1 LPTASSAHDVS
12 STSFAEPL
20 EDTKS
25 VLSVVPRIRSAFSR
39 PSPLRSA
46 VLSERVL
53 KVTREDERGQATGG
67 RTGVGTTVEQPAQS
81 KHQIQIPGYQLAR
94 QDKARPLH
102 PDRAV
107 PLPAQPSHQ
116 VSSSKRNVASTSSH
130 GQCDMNAVAPPLLKV
145 SDSDSDIYFNDEDN
159 DMLFA
164 IEDSTMQGVAGTVGD
179 AEGRVFDAGT
189 SRDATSETSRGLG
202 STRPQVATSVSF
214 IKPDH
219 RPLD

>member
-1 LPTASSAHDVS
+1 
-12 STSFAEPL
+12 
-20 EDTKS
+20 
-25 VLSVVPRIRSAFSR
+25 VPRIRSAFSK
-39 PSPLRSA
+39 PSPLRA
-46 VLSERVL
+46 VLSERVI
-53 KVTREDERGQATGG
+53 KVTREDERAQATGV
-67 RTGVGTTVEQPAQS
+67 RTGVSTTVEQPAQS
-81 KHQIQIPGYQLAR
+81 KHQIPEYQLAR

-102 PDRAV
+102 PDRVV
-107 PLPAQPSHQ
+107 PPPAQPSHQ

-130 GQCDMNAVAPPLLKV
+130 GQCDMNAVALPPLKV

-179 AEGRVFDAGT
+179 VEGRVFDAGT
-189 SRDATSETSRGLG
+189 SRDATSETSRGSG

>member
-1 LPTASSAHDVS
+1 
-12 STSFAEPL
+12 
-20 EDTKS
+20 
-25 VLSVVPRIRSAFSR
+25 VPRIRSAFSK

-53 KVTREDERGQATGG
+53 KVTREDERGQATGVS
-67 RTGVGTTVEQPAQS
+67 TGVSTTVEQPAQS
-81 KHQIQIPGYQLAR
+81 KHQIPCGYQVAR

-107 PLPAQPSHQ
+107 PPPAQPSHQ

-130 GQCDMNAVAPPLLKV
+130 RQCDMNAVAPPPLKV
-145 SDSDSDIYFNDEDN
+145 SDSDPDIYFNDEDN

-179 AEGRVFDAGT
+179 VEGRVFDART
-189 SRDATSETSRGLG
+189 SRDATSESSRGSG